1 MRLTCHQSLGQR
13 KKKEYNSTIAALKY
27 NPILKKMNSSDKD
40 FLKESLSACDEAAV
54 MTTIDRLVGDGV
66 PAGDIVAACNEGM
79 GLLGQRFD
87 QGDAFIP
94 DLMFGGLIMKKVME
108 KLAPLLSSETTE
120 KRGKTFVIGTVQHD
134 VHDIGKDITVMV
146 LRGNGFNVIDLG
158 VNVAPEQFVEAIRE
172 HQPEFVGMSL
182 LLTTCYR
189 SVTETMKAINDANL
203 RGSVKI
209 CVGGAA
215 ASELVAERC
224 GLDYYATTA
233 IDGVTWAKSF

>member
-1 MRLTCHQSLGQR
+1 
-13 KKKEYNSTIAALKY
+13 
-27 NPILKKMNSSDKD
+27 MNSSDKD
-40 FLKESLSACDEAAV
+40 FLKESLSTCDEAAV
-54 MTTIDRLVGDGV
+54 MTVIDRLSGEGV
-66 PAGDIVAACNEGM
+66 AADEIVAMCNEGM

-87 QGDAFIP
+87 QGEAFIP
-94 DLMFGGLIMKKVME
+94 DLMFGGMIMKKVME
-108 KLAPLLSSETTE
+108 KLAPSLSSEQTG
-120 KRGKTFVIGTVQHD
+120 KQGKTFVIGTVQHD

-158 VNVAPEQFVEAIRE
+158 VNVAPAQFVEAIRE

-189 SVTETMKAINDANL
+189 SITETMKAIDEAGL

-224 GLDYYATTA
+224 GLDYYASTA
-233 IDGVTWAKSF
+233 IDGVRWAKSF